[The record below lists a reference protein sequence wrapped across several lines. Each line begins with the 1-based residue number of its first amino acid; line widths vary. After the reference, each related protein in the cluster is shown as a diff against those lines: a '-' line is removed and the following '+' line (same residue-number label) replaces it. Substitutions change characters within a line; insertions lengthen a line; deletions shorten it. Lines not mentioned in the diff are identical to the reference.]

1 MDFAVSRIS
10 YGDHKS
16 CVELMSPQGSEVR
29 PGLGWVTRCWV
40 LGTEP
45 YLVQGD
51 VGDLETQNDDP
62 DESQDECLVSVH
74 DVLWPDEWYWHLWA
88 QLAGLSHEAHV
99 QRGLSHQKLRGPAAG
114 WEGPGIYPAPAGS
127 SLREKQAGD
136 KSRKAKASCLVG
148 AMASSP
154 PG

>member
-1 MDFAVSRIS
+1 M
-10 YGDHKS
+10 
-16 CVELMSPQGSEVR
+16 
-29 PGLGWVTRCWV
+29 

-62 DESQDECLVSVH
+62 DESQDECLVSIH
-74 DVLWPDEWYWHLWA
+74 DVLWPNEWYWHLWA

-99 QRGLSHQKLRGPAAG
+99 QRGLSHQKLRVPAAG
-114 WEGPGIYPAPAGS
+114 WEGPGIYPAPAGRS
-127 SLREKQAGD
+127 PREKPAGD
-136 KSRKAKASCLVG
+136 KSRKAKASRLVG